1 MNETNAHLQLADPA
15 SATTSDTATRPEPEP
30 ELEHGIGLVTD
41 SLLARIVFPDAAA
54 SPTLIPIYVRSGP
67 SAQSPS
73 TEGVTVTGRCTLE
86 IEKGT
91 LVSFDSFF
99 NSFPAAHW
107 RRWTGLT
114 SVVLEVEVDGDARLE
129 VYRSGGNG
137 RVTHERGQTLTSGAP
152 QRIELPV
159 AGRFS
164 DGGAYWFT
172 LRAQTDV
179 TLLGA
184 RWLSAEPITVPGA
197 SIGICTFNRVDDC
210 LATIRRLID
219 DAESVRHVREII
231 VVDQGNKL
239 VADHPDFA
247 EAERRWEGRLRVV
260 RQPNLGGSGGF
271 SRAMYEVLSDE
282 SLGDVILTDD
292 DISPEPESFHRAIM
306 FAAASGGQVLV
317 HGHMLDLWAE
327 TRLHNTGDLVDRRS
341 FRTVASSDGMQDVEL
356 TETNLTN
363 QPAFSKRYES
373 DFGGWWM
380 CLIPRQVLSKVGLA
394 MPVFIKWDD
403 VEYGLRARAAGH
415 PTVTLPGVAVWHQP
429 FYLKDVQTDWTAYF
443 EGRNRLLTALVH
455 GTAHQARATIRENL
469 RTVAKNFLTMNYSAV
484 ALNTMAVEDLLK
496 GPGFIRDDIGH
507 VMQRVRE
514 TRGSFDD
521 AKVVSALP
529 ADFVST
535 VSPVVLEELTRPAST
550 RSRGVL
556 KIALAAASTVRRAG
570 SRGADPRTADLS
582 GRNPHWAVLARL
594 DSAVVATADGAGVT
608 VRARDNVTMR
618 SQWGAAVA
626 AHLRLLRDVESVQ
639 GSYRSQF
646 DEWVSPES
654 WKRIF
659 G

>member
-1 MNETNAHLQLADPA
+1 MNESNAHVQLAELAVAPA
-15 SATTSDTATRPEPEP
+15 SDASTSSEASAARGPEAASAS
-30 ELEHGIGLVTD
+30 D
-41 SLLARIVFPDAAA
+41 SLLARVVFPDAAA

-67 SAQSPS
+67 SAQTPS
-73 TEGVTVTGRCTLE
+73 TEGLTVTGRCTLE
-86 IEKGT
+86 IEQGT
-91 LVSFDSFF
+91 LVTFDSFF
-99 NSFPAAHW
+99 NAFPAAHW

-114 SVVLEVEVDGDARLE
+114 SVVLEVEIDGDARLE

-164 DGGAYWFT
+164 DGGSYWFS

-184 RWLSAEPITVPGA
+184 RWLSAEPVTVPGA

-219 DAESVRHVREII
+219 DADSVRHVREVI
-231 VVDQGNKL
+231 VVDQGTKL
-239 VADHPDFA
+239 VTDHPDFA

-271 SRAMYEVLSDE
+271 SRAMYEVLADE
-282 SLGDVILTDD
+282 TLGDVILTDD
-292 DISPEPESFHRAIM
+292 DISPEPESFHRAMM
-306 FAAASGGQVLV
+306 FAAASGGKVLV

-341 FRTVASSDGMQDVEL
+341 FRTVAAAGDMQDIEL
-356 TETNLTN
+356 TDTNLTN
-363 QPAFSKRYES
+363 EPAFSKRYEA

-380 CLIPRQVLSKVGLA
+380 CLIPRQVMAKVGLA

-403 VEYGLRARAAGH
+403 VEYGLRARDAGH
-415 PTVTLPGVAVWHQP
+415 PTVSLPGVAVWHQP

-443 EGRNRLLTALVH
+443 EGRNRLLTAVVH
-455 GTAHQARATIRENL
+455 GTPHQVRATVRENL

-484 ALNTMAVEDLLK
+484 ALNTMAVDDVLK
-496 GPGFIRDDIGH
+496 GPGFIRDDIGS

-514 TRGSFDD
+514 TRGAFND
-521 AKVVSALP
+521 ALVVSALP
-529 ADFVST
+529 DDFVST
-535 VSPVVLEELTRPAST
+535 VSPVVLEELTRPAAT

-556 KIALAAASTVRRAG
+556 KIARAAASTVRRAG

-594 DSAVVATADGAGVT
+594 DSAVVATADGSGVT
-608 VRARDNVTMR
+608 VRVRDNVTMR
-618 SQWGAAVA
+618 SQWRAAVA
-626 AHLRLLRDVESVQ
+626 AHLRLLRDVETVQ
-639 GSYRSQF
+639 ATYRSQF